1 MQRALLALSYM
12 VPALRGIA
20 GPPCV
25 PALFIFGHR
34 SVLLS
39 FLLPVPLFGR
49 KALADLLDSM
59 V

>member
-1 MQRALLALSYM
+1 M

-25 PALFIFGHR
+25 PRLFIFADM
-34 SVLLS
+34 SVLRY
-39 FLLPVPLFGR
+39 FLLPVPLIGR